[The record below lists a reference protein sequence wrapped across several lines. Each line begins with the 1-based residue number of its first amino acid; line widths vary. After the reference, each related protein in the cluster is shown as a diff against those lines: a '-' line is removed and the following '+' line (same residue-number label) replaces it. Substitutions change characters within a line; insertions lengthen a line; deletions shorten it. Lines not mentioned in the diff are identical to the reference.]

1 MKNQCS
7 LARSTVAMALSGLLV
22 LAGCASQP
30 SAPVVGRDGQP
41 SATTPVA
48 SKDVYTVKKGD
59 TLYSIAREH
68 GMDHREL
75 IAMNGI
81 ENPNNIAVGR
91 VLKVKS
97 QGTTVTPISSEV
109 VVAKPITSEPV
120 VEARPL
126 GPTTTDNN
134 VKREPKAGKEPYSDQ
149 ALAQAQGQ
157 NQPTPPESAN
167 KTESKAEKAPD
178 AAAKAPEEAWVWPAT
193 GKVLGNFS
201 DNGNKG
207 VDIAGKK
214 GDPVIA
220 AGDGK
225 VILANNTLRGYG
237 NMVIVKH
244 SPKLISVYAHNSKIL
259 VKEEQIVSK
268 GQKIAEMGSS
278 DADQV
283 KLHFEVRLEGKPVD
297 PLKYLPVR

>member
-1 MKNQCS
+1 MKNKCS
-7 LARSTVAMALSGLLV
+7 FAKPVVAATLAGLLV
-22 LAGCASQP
+22 LAGCASQS

-41 SATTPVA
+41 SGTYPGAA
-48 SKDVYTVKKGD
+48 AKDVYTVKKGD

-75 IAMNGI
+75 IALNGI

-91 VLKVKS
+91 VLRVRS
-97 QGTTVTPISSEV
+97 QGATVAPVTSDV
-109 VVAKPITSEPV
+109 VVTKPIVSEPV
-120 VEARPL
+120 VETRPL
-126 GPTTTDNN
+126 GVATDA

-149 ALAQAQGQ
+149 ALAQAQ
-157 NQPTPPESAN
+157 NQAATPETAS
-167 KTESKAEKAPD
+167 KTESKTEKLPD
-178 AAAKAPEEAWVWPAT
+178 TPAKPPEEAWLWPAS
-193 GKVLGNFS
+193 GKVIGNFS

-259 VKEEQIVSK
+259 VKEEQVVSK
-268 GQKIAEMGSS
+268 GQKIAEMGNS
-278 DADQV
+278 DADQI